1 MTNLAKMTIA
11 ELKSYATET
20 HGLTFR
26 SKALKADI
34 IAAIEDAATVLVK
47 VTAQRPIGDATRV
60 LSEYDRVGNYSAQ
73 LGNMSGKLTARQE
86 RRVNKKIGYAMAHSS
101 EYKLTRAL

>member
-1 MTNLAKMTIA
+1 MPNLAKMTIA
-11 ELKSYATET
+11 ELKSYAAET
-20 HGLTFR
+20 HGLSFK

-34 IAAIEDAATVLVK
+34 IAAIEDAAKPV
-47 VTAQRPIGDATRV
+47 RPIDDATRV

-86 RRVNKKIGYAMAHSS
+86 RRINKKIAHAACHGKLS
-101 EYKLTRAL
+101 KLTRAL